1 MLWWV
6 NLENML
12 LLRGCCDEGEMRR
25 RCEEWEVFRGIIIRS
40 WEEGIKGRGILWSIY
55 YEGEIYC
62 KKEENEIYS
71 FKIDKR

>member
-1 MLWWV
+1 MSEFRKYVIIERVLWW
-6 NLENML
+6 
-12 LLRGCCDEGEMRR
+12 RRMRR